1 MHRGIIL
8 SVLIRKKKGIIPSVL
23 VHLALIWGGM
33 ASHDQI
39 EKVAVILKELKEGG
53 KGLEVLMINEKR
65 PNSQTFPMFGQP

>member
-1 MHRGIIL
+1 M
-8 SVLIRKKKGIIPSVL
+8 L

-33 ASHDQI
+33 VSHDQI